1 MKPMMTMK
9 CIWMMNEC
17 AVAKPSFSYVLCDI
31 TKTRLSLLENL
42 VFCICVFLTANLL
55 GCFSIVMLKKLYPMD
70 TPVMCKTFSFSSFF
84 LFELI
89 RQIGNVVHCLV
100 DMKKLE

>member
-42 VFCICVFLTANLL
+42 VFCICVF
-55 GCFSIVMLKKLYPMD
+55 FDSQSIRLFFNSYVE
-70 TPVMCKTFSFSSFF
+70 KT
-84 LFELI
+84 LPYGYA
-89 RQIGNVVHCLV
+89 RYV
-100 DMKKLE
+100 